1 MICSKPKEQTARSI
15 EEQDLERERER
26 ESCWNQANL
35 RPKNFTMLMETKPW
49 TIYWSTQEQ
58 KKE

>member
-26 ESCWNQANL
+26 ERVAEIKQ
-35 RPKNFTMLMETKPW
+35 
-49 TIYWSTQEQ
+49 I
-58 KKE
+58 